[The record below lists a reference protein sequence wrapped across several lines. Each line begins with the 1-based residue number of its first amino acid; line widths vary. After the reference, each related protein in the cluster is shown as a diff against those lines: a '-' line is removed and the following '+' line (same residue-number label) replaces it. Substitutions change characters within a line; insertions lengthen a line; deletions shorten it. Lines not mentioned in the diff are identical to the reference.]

1 MRGLGNVG
9 VYGRGV
15 SEILRTCGGDANV
28 NTTVR
33 VAAVIALGRGPCP
46 MQVSGWLPVSLCRY
60 LPCIECDIMHMK
72 VGDLMALDLHTY
84 IYNWGI

>member
-1 MRGLGNVG
+1 MG

-15 SEILRTCGGDANV
+15 SEILQTCGGDASV

-46 MQVSGWLPVSLCRY
+46 MQVGGGLADDVMAR
-60 LPCIECDIMHMK
+60 CI
-72 VGDLMALDLHTY
+72 
-84 IYNWGI
+84 